1 MVFSSI
7 PFLFVFF
14 PIAMILYYAMPS
26 IKAKNLVLMVV
37 SLIFYAWGEPIYI
50 VLMVFSSVVD
60 YCNGRMIEK
69 FDGRPNLQKIFLI
82 LSVIVN
88 LSLLGFFK
96 YGNFIIENV
105 NALFGSQVIKPLG
118 LTLPIGISFYTFQT
132 MSYSIDVYFKNVKAE
147 RNFFNFMTYV
157 CMFPQL
163 IAGPIVRYETVA
175 EELENRVI
183 NFEVFSEG
191 LLRFMRGLFKKV
203 LIANSI
209 GQLWNT
215 ISGTAFVE
223 LNAATAWLGIIAYA
237 FQIFFDFAGYS
248 DMAIGMG
255 KMFGFNYLENF
266 NYPYTAKSITDF
278 WRRWH
283 MSLSTWFRD
292 YVYIPLGGNRGG
304 KAKHIRNIMI
314 VWGLTGLWHGSA
326 WNFLLWGLY
335 FGLILLAEKFLL
347 GKFLAKLPSF
357 FQHLYAIILILIGW
371 LIFAFD
377 DVGRLW
383 EYAKVMFFANGAFGK
398 DTLYYLANYGILLLV
413 SVFFSMP
420 IAKALSEKVQ
430 LMENGVAKK
439 TLNVVL
445 FVLYVALF
453 VISVMYLVDD
463 AFNPFLYFRF

>member
-1 MVFSSI
+1 
-7 PFLFVFF
+7 
-14 PIAMILYYAMPS
+14 
-26 IKAKNLVLMVV
+26 
-37 SLIFYAWGEPIYI
+37 
-50 VLMVFSSVVD
+50 
-60 YCNGRMIEK
+60 
-69 FDGRPNLQKIFLI
+69 
-82 LSVIVN
+82 
-88 LSLLGFFK
+88 
-96 YGNFIIENV
+96 
-105 NALFGSQVIKPLG
+105 
-118 LTLPIGISFYTFQT
+118 
-132 MSYSIDVYFKNVKAE
+132 
-147 RNFFNFMTYV
+147 
-157 CMFPQL
+157 
-163 IAGPIVRYETVA
+163 
-175 EELENRVI
+175 
-183 NFEVFSEG
+183 
-191 LLRFMRGLFKKV
+191 
-203 LIANSI
+203 
-209 GQLWNT
+209 
-215 ISGTAFVE
+215 
-223 LNAATAWLGIIAYA
+223 
-237 FQIFFDFAGYS
+237 
-248 DMAIGMG
+248 MG